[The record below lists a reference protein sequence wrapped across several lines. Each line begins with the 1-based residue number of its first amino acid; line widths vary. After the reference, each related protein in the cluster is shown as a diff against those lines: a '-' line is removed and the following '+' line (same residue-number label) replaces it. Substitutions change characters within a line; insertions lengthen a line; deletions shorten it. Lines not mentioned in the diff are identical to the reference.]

1 MRLRESC
8 GSLLM
13 ALAVNIVNRKFVI
26 LKASTHLTELRVSD
40 RQRHFLFILDRV

>member
-13 ALAVNIVNRKFVI
+13 ALAVYVVNQKVD
-26 LKASTHLTELRVSD
+26 LCEMVTHRTKLRVGD
-40 RQRHFLFILDRV
+40 RQRHFLLILY